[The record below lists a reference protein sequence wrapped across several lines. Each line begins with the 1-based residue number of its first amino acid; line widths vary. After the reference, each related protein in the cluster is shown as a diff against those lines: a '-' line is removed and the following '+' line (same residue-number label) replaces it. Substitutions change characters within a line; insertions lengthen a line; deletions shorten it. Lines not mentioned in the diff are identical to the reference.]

1 VTGTDAAVCDSGPSF
16 ERVLDGLRRSQ
27 RTTSATAATSPRRAA
42 KVAVRDL
49 DHTAAASEGGR
60 PEPQQLAADEIWSW
74 YNRGGEAQGW
84 ALRAATLAVGGARA
98 PGRHARQWAA
108 RQGGGPR
115 AGPGGG
121 VESVRERA
129 HKTLGFD
136 WRRRE
141 GDWGR
146 GCGVWRGRGESG
158 VNKISLRFGPA
169 ESFGDTATIFFMGFG
184 PPKILYLVSTLYR
197 EL

>member
-129 HKTLGFD
+129 PKTLGFD

-146 GCGVWRGRGESG
+146 GRVVWRGRGES
-158 VNKISLRFGPA
+158 VASTKFPFVLGPQKV
-169 ESFGDTATIFFMGFG
+169 SVTRQQFFSWVLARQ
-184 PPKILYLVSTLYR
+184 KYCT
-197 EL
+197 